1 MNDPIAS
8 PALYQEVAE
17 RLRRRIFA
25 HELKPGDWIDET
37 ALAEHY
43 GISRTPLREA
53 IKVLAAE
60 GLVTLKPRRGAF
72 VTELA
77 ERDLDDIYAVM
88 ALLEGQC
95 AAEVARHAGAAE
107 IERLEAAHELLTDRY
122 RDADIDAFFET
133 NQAFHR
139 MLHEIA
145 GNRWLAQIVDDL
157 RKVLKLYRHSS
168 LQRAGRP
175 AASLREHE
183 AIMAALR
190 ARDAAGA
197 EAAMRAHI
205 LAGRAALVPPVIRPM
220 NSTTPQ

>member
-1 MNDPIAS
+1 MNDPIAP

-157 RKVLKLYRHSS
+157 RKVLKLNRHSS

-190 ARDAAGA
+190 ARAAAGA